1 MISKIV
7 ICIIAFIGCTV
18 QIYAANKRYKN
29 NIEELKKEKVSRI
42 DNTE

>member
-1 MISKIV
+1 MISKII
-7 ICIIAFIGCTV
+7 ICIIALIGCTV
-18 QIYAANKRYKN
+18 QIYAANKQYKN